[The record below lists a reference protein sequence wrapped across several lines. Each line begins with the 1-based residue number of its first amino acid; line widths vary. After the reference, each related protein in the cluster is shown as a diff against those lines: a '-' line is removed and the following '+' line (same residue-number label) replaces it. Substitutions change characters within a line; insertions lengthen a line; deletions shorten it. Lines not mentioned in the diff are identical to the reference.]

1 MSLAKR
7 ALRQPLVQAALA
19 RLIGLYIRLT
29 YRSIRWRRIGW
40 EGVAPLAEG
49 GQAVI
54 AAAWHGRL
62 LMMPMLWPMR
72 PAWHSLISQHR
83 DGTIIARAAEGFGVR
98 PVRGS
103 SHRPGRQSKGSGS
116 AFRRLLAILRQ
127 DGRVAITPDGPRG
140 PRMRAQAGTVLLARL
155 SGAPILPCVY
165 ATSNGRILR
174 SWDRF
179 LLPLPFGRGMAI
191 WGQPILVPADA
202 DAQALEQ
209 ARLALE
215 AELNRIT
222 AEADRACGRQPVE
235 PANSEPASPEPA
247 ISEPDARRNDAR
259 A

>member
-7 ALRQPLVQAALA
+7 ALRRPVVQAGLA

-29 YRSIRWRRIGW
+29 FRTIRWQRIGW
-40 EGVAPLAEG
+40 EAAAPLAAD
-49 GQAVI
+49 GQPVI

-62 LMMPMLWPMR
+62 LMMPMLWPMQ
-72 PAWHSLISQHR
+72 PPWHSLISQHR

-116 AFRRLLAILRQ
+116 AFRRLLSILRQ

-165 ATSNGRILR
+165 ATSHCRILR

-179 LLPLPFGRGMAI
+179 LLPLPFGRGTAI
-191 WGQPILVPADA
+191 WGTPIRVAADA
-202 DAQALEQ
+202 DADALEA

-215 AELNRIT
+215 RELNRISQ
-222 AEADRACGRQPVE
+222 EADRSCGLDPIL
-235 PANSEPASPEPA
+235 PAAPEPDHA
-247 ISEPDARRNDAR
+247 AA
-259 A
+259 